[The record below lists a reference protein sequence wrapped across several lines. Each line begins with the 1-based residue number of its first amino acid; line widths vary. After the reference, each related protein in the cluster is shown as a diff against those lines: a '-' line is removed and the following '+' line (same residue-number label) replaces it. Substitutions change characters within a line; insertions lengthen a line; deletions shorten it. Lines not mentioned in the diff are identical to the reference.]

1 MFMENKTANKI
12 QILGNNFTDVLSIN
26 IEPNQLEKKFGGL
39 LNDKIVKY
47 TCLNVNDC
55 FSCTQ

>member
-39 LNDKIVKY
+39 LNDKIRRFFPPRSK
-47 TCLNVNDC
+47 L
-55 FSCTQ
+55 